1 LMDDK
6 VVRVVSVIKKRLP
19 DVRVILFG
27 SRARGDHLADSD
39 IDLILV
45 SRTFEG
51 IHFTDRASLILKA
64 LYEEDVRTGVDVELF
79 CYTPEEFEGKRVEFG
94 LVKEALREGIEL

>member
-1 LMDDK
+1 MNDK

-51 IHFTDRASLILKA
+51 ITSRIGRL
-64 LYEEDVRTGVDVELF
+64 LY
-79 CYTPEEFEGKRVEFG
+79 
-94 LVKEALREGIEL
+94 